1 VEENPCINYYDEQLR
16 RWVNLDGEVSGHTVT
31 VQVDHFTKFALIG
44 KIKLS
49 LTDIAGHWAESNIK
63 KLVSLGAISG
73 YPDGTFR
80 PNNNITRAEFVT
92 VLVKAFQIEGQGGKV
107 FVDTVCTGLKKVLPW
122 RQRAV

>member
-1 VEENPCINYYDEQLR
+1 
-16 RWVNLDGEVSGHTVT
+16 VT
-31 VQVDHFTKFALIG
+31 VQVDHFTKFAVIG

-92 VLVKAFQIEGQGGKV
+92 AGEGLPDEGQGGKV
-107 FVDTVCTGLKKVLPW
+107 FVDTACTGQGKVLPW
-122 RQRAV
+122 RQPAV